1 VVTTY
6 GTGTPGDDWKRAAGI
21 DADPEEGFTEYLK
34 LGHDV
39 RFLLVV
45 VGGGA
50 VRVGREVARQHLRYL
65 ETVAVNCDVRVQDNE
80 EFDRRVYLRP
90 DSGAEGDTHGSPI
103 AGHQLAKAAEP
114 SLERVFEG
122 ATFVTIIVSLG
133 GGSGTGAL
141 PVVLEAAAR
150 SCAVVS
156 VFAIRPFEAETERR
170 AVADRSL
177 AHLNFL
183 PAWVE
188 KKDRHLAS
196 LQLLDNEAMARES
209 PRLPIRDLNR
219 HWAEVIAQHIENVF
233 LLPAEAAVDASRIPV
248 RADSES
254 VSSLPSM
261 NELESPV
268 IPRPPDDVPLPPFD
282 PPPLAPGA
290 TLEEPPEAVLTFE
303 VEFPGPGAGS

>member
-1 VVTTY
+1 MDV
-6 GTGTPGDDWKRAAGI
+6 
-21 DADPEEGFTEYLK
+21 DAEDGFAEYLK

-65 ETVAVNCDVRVQDNE
+65 ETVAINCDVRVQDSE
-80 EFDRRVYLRP
+80 DFDRRVYLRP
-90 DSGAEGDTHGSPI
+90 ESGAEGDTHGSPV
-103 AGHQLAKAAEP
+103 AGLQLARAAEP

-141 PVVLEAAAR
+141 PVILEAAAR

-156 VFAIRPFEAETERR
+156 VFAIRPFEAEAERR

-196 LQLLDNEAMARES
+196 LQLLDNEAAARQM
-209 PRLPIRDLNR
+209 PRLPMRDLNR
-219 HWAEVIAQHIENVF
+219 HWAELIAEHIENVF
-233 LLPAEAAVDASRIPV
+233 LLPAEAAVDAGRIPIRTEPDGGTPV
-248 RADSES
+248 PDIG
-254 VSSLPSM
+254 P
-261 NELESPV
+261 LESAV
-268 IPRPPDDVPLPPFD
+268 LPRPADDVPLPPLD

-290 TLEEPPEAVLTFE
+290 GLEPPPDAELTFE
-303 VEFPGPGAGS
+303 VEFPPGGAAS